1 MGNKIIRSIRGEEV
15 NFDLNQY
22 KNEMGAVPETE
33 TVRYREN
40 LIQTRRKR
48 KNSSNRK
55 VREMMAEQQQN
66 EAAVRKALEKQKI
79 ALVTD
84 ATINTDAMSAIS
96 PVDDPLDVS
105 TTVSDESVENSE
117 TKINRKIKGKQ

>member
-48 KNSSNRK
+48 KNSLILK
-55 VREMMAEQQQN
+55 KFLEMGLKKNIVVILIQF
-66 EAAVRKALEKQKI
+66 LI
-79 ALVTD
+79 
-84 ATINTDAMSAIS
+84 
-96 PVDDPLDVS
+96 
-105 TTVSDESVENSE
+105 
-117 TKINRKIKGKQ
+117 